1 MTNDALNEKHNKL
14 DRLQLIALAGLMC
27 LGAAFVFSATMA
39 SPFEME
45 KLWFAQV
52 WFPAT
57 GWSTY
62 HGPSSHKDHVHVSML

>member
-1 MTNDALNEKHNKL
+1 MKNYGNDLMAFLVRNA
-14 DRLQLIALAGLMC
+14 DRLGILYVI
-27 LGAAFVFSATMA
+27 
-39 SPFEME
+39 
-45 KLWFAQV
+45 WFAQV